1 MVAIPSTATA
11 TDRLQQLLPQLFQP
25 ETHFG
30 DRYLKFDIAPNLPAL
45 IALEDIQESTRIPSD
60 RVTPLPN
67 LPACILGL
75 MNSRNQVLCVVDLAQ
90 ILQISTPWIHRQNYS
105 VVTVRLTS
113 TADKTDSDRTEEP
126 NLLVLMLH
134 HIQGIV
140 RLQPEEIESSIDAF
154 ATTLTPFLKGHVVQ
168 GAQSIPVLNVQAI
181 CTAPMLNA
189 L

>member
-45 IALEDIQESTRIPSD
+45 IALEDIQESTRIPSY

-90 ILQISTPWIHRQNYS
+90 MLQISTPWVHRQDYS
-105 VVTVRLTS
+105 VVIVRLIS
-113 TADKTDSDRTEEP
+113 LSEGTDEP
-126 NLLVLMLH
+126 NLLALMLH

-168 GAQSIPVLNVQAI
+168 GAQSIPVLDVQAI
-181 CTAPMLNA
+181 CTAPVLNT